1 MNTLSDRMRPN
12 LAGLDVGVGQ
22 VLLWP
27 PVNLLSL
34 LSDLTKRD
42 PHAIIAIDVDPDRP
56 AHVSRAELWRRTLQL
71 RADLATAGV
80 GRGDAVLVCLPNSSA
95 WLDWHVAAA
104 SLGAHVVGLPPH
116 CEAAEVTQ
124 VLQRARPRVAAL
136 PHGLPGSRLPELL
149 REATT
154 GGLAPPAVAV
164 VAGPHGEP
172 PVDPSGYDVG
182 GGAWL
187 PSAATAGMPMPVT
200 SGDELAVAFAP
211 SLAAHLE
218 SSLVRL
224 AVDSARAIGLRHDD
238 VLVCAEPLSSPLGL
252 GAALAAVAGEA
263 TCLFEPTLEAANLL
277 AALSRFAATHL
288 AAGGE
293 SVSRLAR
300 KWHDTARPPKAP
312 ESWRWLGVALDTPDM
327 AEFAHRV
334 EEELGVTVS
343 GLYGSAEVLSPVA
356 LWPPDSAAPR
366 RWSAGGLPVSRD
378 IEVRVVDPDSG
389 RPLPPG
395 ETGELRFRGYCV
407 VDHYLG
413 EQAGPAR
420 RVTEDGWLATGE
432 RGALLGHGEFRRDGR
447 IAAAARD

>member
-1 MNTLSDRMRPN
+1 MNTLSDRMPPN
-12 LAGLDVGVGQ
+12 LAGLDGGVGQ
-22 VLLWP
+22 VLRWP

-80 GRGDAVLVCLPNSSA
+80 ARGDAVAVCLPNWST

-104 SLGAHVVGLPPH
+104 SLGAHVVGLRPH
-116 CEAAEVTQ
+116 CGAEEVTP
-124 VLQRARPRVAAL
+124 VLQRARPRVVAL
-136 PHGLPGSRLPELL
+136 PHALPGSQLPDLL
-149 REATT
+149 REATA
-154 GGLAPPAVAV
+154 GGQLAPPAVAV

-187 PSAATAGMPMPVT
+187 PSATTAGMPMPVT

-218 SSLVRL
+218 SSLVRF
-224 AVDSARAIGLRHDD
+224 AVDTALAIGLRHDD

-252 GAALAAVAGEA
+252 GSALAAVAGGA
-263 TCLFEPTLEAANLL
+263 TCLLEPTLKPGNLL

-288 AAGGE
+288 AAAGE
-293 SVSRLAR
+293 VISKLAR
-300 KWHDTARPPKAP
+300 QWHDTAGPKVP
-312 ESWRWLGVALDTPDM
+312 NSWRWLGVALAERDM
-327 AEFAHRV
+327 AELAHRA
-334 EEELGVTVS
+334 EKELGVTVS
-343 GLYGSAEVLSPVA
+343 GLYGSAEVLSPAA

-366 RWSAGGLPVSRD
+366 RWSAGGLPVSKD

-395 ETGELRFRGYCV
+395 ETGELQFRGYCL

-413 EQAGPAR
+413 EPAAPA
-420 RVTEDGWLATGE
+420 RVTEDGWLSTGD
-432 RGALLGHGEFRRDGR
+432 RGALLGNGEFRHEGR
-447 IAAAARD
+447 IAAVARD